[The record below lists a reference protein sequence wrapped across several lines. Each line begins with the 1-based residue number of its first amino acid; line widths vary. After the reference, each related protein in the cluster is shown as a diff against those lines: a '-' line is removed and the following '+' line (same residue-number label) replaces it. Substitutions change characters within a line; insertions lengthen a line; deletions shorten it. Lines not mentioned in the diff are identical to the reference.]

1 MFLHYYSFAS
11 FFQRHVNYRDSKLT
25 RILKPSLCGNSR
37 MAVICCISPSSN
49 YIEETRS
56 TLQFATRAKFV
67 KTNATRHEEVEDAN
81 LITMLRL
88 ENVRAMLENKKLADQ
103 LRNIEKVNRNALVTE
118 RELANLK
125 KFVFSEKS
133 TSVSGNRVNQRL
145 SLAPLSLADDRHS
158 VSIVMKSKDDSCI
171 LTRSTREDE
180 LYTSSSGSFLRDAL
194 GLKAKQVKN
203 LQAMINQLHEVEGT
217 KATKNMR
224 HSLISEA
231 RKIVLIDE
239 ARSPG
244 KYTKE
249 RKDFSSQAD
258 VVHLESKL
266 NSANNLI
273 ESLER
278 QIDDL
283 SVQKN
288 DALVSHKSQCLV
300 Q

>member
-1 MFLHYYSFAS
+1 
-11 FFQRHVNYRDSKLT
+11 
-25 RILKPSLCGNSR
+25 

-56 TLQFATRAKFV
+56 TLQFATRAKLV

-81 LITMLRL
+81 LIAMLRL
-88 ENVRAMLENKKLADQ
+88 ENVRAMCENKTLADE
-103 LRNIEKVNRNALVTE
+103 LRNMEKVNRNALVTE

-125 KFVFSEKS
+125 KFVFSEKF
-133 TSVSGNRVNQRL
+133 TSISDNRVNQRL
-145 SLAPLSLADDRHS
+145 SLAPLSLADDCHS
-158 VSIVMKSKDDSCI
+158 ASVGVKSKDDSCI
-171 LTRSTREDE
+171 PAKSTRQDE
-180 LYTSSSGSFLRDAL
+180 LYTSSCSSNFLRDAL

-203 LQAMINQLHEVEGT
+203 LQARINWLHECEGT
-217 KATKNMR
+217 KATKDMR

-231 RKIVLIDE
+231 RKIDLIDD
-239 ARSPG
+239 ARSPR
-244 KYTKE
+244 KSEKE
-249 RKDFSSQAD
+249 RKDFYSQAD
-258 VVHLESKL
+258 IVQLKSKL
-266 NSANNLI
+266 DSANNII

-288 DALVSHKSQCLV
+288 DALVSHKSGCLV